1 LLIAHHNSSKG
12 RPSGAAFSFGEI
24 MATASEEILA
34 RRAQYDRIEREAD
47 ALGRIIGVK
56 RLKPSQQIKVE
67 EMAPGLSG
75 TSDFKNE
82 AGEMVAV
89 SRRAPLMLAASV
101 REIDNVPVPFPRD
114 RDALDAI
121 LDRLDTEGLEAAG
134 TALSKLVEPGTDG
147 EGTVD
152 AAKN

>member
-1 LLIAHHNSSKG
+1 
-12 RPSGAAFSFGEI
+12 
-24 MATASEEILA
+24 MTTASEEILA

-101 REIDNVPVPFPRD
+101 REIDSVPV
-114 RDALDAI
+114 
-121 LDRLDTEGLEAAG
+121 RLTRSSIDLIPKVWRPPAQRCLAWLSPAPMAKELWTPQKTNQGFRASPN
-134 TALSKLVEPGTDG
+134 ALSG
-147 EGTVD
+147 EMRDPFRCSVRTTSF
-152 AAKN
+152 